1 MVAIFVGYSLLY
13 CRFVPSPLGFRL
25 PSARPTAIEASP
37 RSIRPAGTAGESVQG
52 SAPHQG
58 GGINMGVP
66 LKI

>member
-52 SAPHQG
+52 SAPPSRWGHQYG
-58 GGINMGVP
+58 GT
-66 LKI
+66 L